1 MATLLSEIDTSIER
15 HAIKDSFR
23 LGKFNPGNKR
33 PRPLLVKFL
42 RSADATNILS
52 NKSKLKSPVY
62 IKPDLT
68 PEEKAKEQLLLKER
82 RSLIEKGVNR
92 KQIKLRGYNIYID
105 SKLHCKI
112 VDYKLQVFSESPVA
126 TPNTESE
133 SPTSMLTDDQSG

>member
-1 MATLLSEIDTSIER
+1 M
-15 HAIKDSFR
+15 
-23 LGKFNPGNKR
+23 
-33 PRPLLVKFL
+33 
-42 RSADATNILS
+42 
-52 NKSKLKSPVY
+52 Y

-126 TPNTESE
+126 TSNTELE